1 MFSKPETHFFCQNC
15 GNDYPRWHGQCP
27 ACGEWNSLVEE
38 IQKSKLKTQNKFQ
51 IQNYQTQKPISI
63 DKIDYKAE
71 EKFSTGITEVDR
83 VLGGGVVPGSVVL
96 FGGDPGIGKSTLMLQ
111 IAGLL
116 KNSVLYVSGEESAK
130 QIRMRAE
137 RLGALSK
144 TLNVLPETSLF
155 AIEKAV
161 EELKPGY
168 LIIDSIQTMYRDDI
182 PAAPGSVSQVREC
195 AAYLTRI
202 AKTTHI
208 PIFIVGHV
216 TKEGSI
222 AGPKILEHIVDTVLY
237 FEGDSHKQFR
247 ILRGVKNR
255 FGSLNEVGIFEMKE
269 TGLVPVSNPS
279 EMFLSERPE
288 GQSGSVITAVIEGTR
303 PLLLEIQ
310 ALTSRTNLAMPRRA
324 TVGIDYNRAAIII
337 AVLERR
343 LDLKLGSE
351 DIYINVAGGIKVDEP
366 AADLPMALAI
376 ASCYKNKPIDQKT
389 VLVGEI
395 GLAGE
400 IRAVDRIEARIA
412 ESEKLGFKN
421 IIIPSGNLKQVS
433 AKGGSASGGKKSNIE
448 ILAVPHLSHAL
459 QACL

>member
-1 MFSKPETHFFCQNC
+1 MPSKAETRFFCRDC
-15 GNDYPRWHGQCP
+15 GNDYPRWSGQCP
-27 ACGEWNSLVEE
+27 SCGTWNSFVEE
-38 IQKSKLKTQNKFQ
+38 KVSSNKTLPTNHKSLTT
-51 IQNYQTQKPISI
+51 NYIPVPITE
-63 DKIDYKAE
+63 IDYKSDD
-71 EKFSTGITEVDR
+71 KFSTGITEVDR
-83 VLGGGVVPGSVVL
+83 VLGGGIVPGSVVL

-111 IAGLL
+111 IASLL

-144 TLNVLPETSLF
+144 TLSILPETSLF

-161 EELKPGY
+161 EELKPAC
-168 LIIDSIQTMYRDDI
+168 LVIDSIQTMYRDDI

-195 AAYLTRI
+195 AAYLVRI
-202 AKTTHI
+202 AKITHI

-237 FEGDSHKQFR
+237 FEGDSHRQFR
-247 ILRGVKNR
+247 ILRAVKNR

-269 TGLVPVSNPS
+269 SGLTVVLNPS

-288 GQSGSVITAVIEGTR
+288 GSSGSVITAVIEGTR

-310 ALTSRTNLAMPRRA
+310 ALTSKTNLAMPRRA

-343 LDLKLGSE
+343 LGLKLGTE
-351 DIYINVAGGIKVDEP
+351 DIYINVAGGIRVDEP
-366 AADLPMALAI
+366 AADLPIALAI
-376 ASCYKNKPIDQKT
+376 ASCQKNKPVGQKT

-400 IRAVDRIEARIA
+400 IRAVDQIEARISEA
-412 ESEKLGFKN
+412 EKLGFKN
-421 IIIPSGNLKQVS
+421 IIIPNGNLKQIKKTKIGILGVS
-433 AKGGSASGGKKSNIE
+433 SLID
-448 ILAVPHLSHAL
+448 AL
-459 QACL
+459 KACL

>member
-1 MFSKPETHFFCQNC
+1 
-15 GNDYPRWHGQCP
+15 
-27 ACGEWNSLVEE
+27 
-38 IQKSKLKTQNKFQ
+38 
-51 IQNYQTQKPISI
+51 
-63 DKIDYKAE
+63 
-71 EKFSTGITEVDR
+71 
-83 VLGGGVVPGSVVL
+83 
-96 FGGDPGIGKSTLMLQ
+96 
-111 IAGLL
+111 
-116 KNSVLYVSGEESAK
+116 
-130 QIRMRAE
+130 
-137 RLGALSK
+137 
-144 TLNVLPETSLF
+144 
-155 AIEKAV
+155 
-161 EELKPGY
+161 
-168 LIIDSIQTMYRDDI
+168 
-182 PAAPGSVSQVREC
+182 
-195 AAYLTRI
+195 
-202 AKTTHI
+202 
-208 PIFIVGHV
+208 
-216 TKEGSI
+216 
-222 AGPKILEHIVDTVLY
+222 
-237 FEGDSHKQFR
+237 
-247 ILRGVKNR
+247 
-255 FGSLNEVGIFEMKE
+255 
-269 TGLVPVSNPS
+269 
-279 EMFLSERPE
+279 
-288 GQSGSVITAVIEGTR
+288 
-303 PLLLEIQ
+303 
-310 ALTSRTNLAMPRRA
+310 MPRRA

>member
-1 MFSKPETHFFCQNC
+1 
-15 GNDYPRWHGQCP
+15 
-27 ACGEWNSLVEE
+27 
-38 IQKSKLKTQNKFQ
+38 
-51 IQNYQTQKPISI
+51 
-63 DKIDYKAE
+63 
-71 EKFSTGITEVDR
+71 
-83 VLGGGVVPGSVVL
+83 
-96 FGGDPGIGKSTLMLQ
+96 
-111 IAGLL
+111 
-116 KNSVLYVSGEESAK
+116 VLYVSGEESAK

-144 TLNVLPETSLF
+144 SLSILPETSLF

-161 EELKPGY
+161 QDLKPAC
-168 LIIDSIQTMYRDDI
+168 LIIDSIQTMYREDI
-182 PAAPGSVSQVREC
+182 PTAPGSVSQVREC
-195 AAYLTRI
+195 AAYLVRI

-269 TGLVPVSNPS
+269 SGLVTVSNPS

-310 ALTSRTNLAMPRRA
+310 ALTSKTNLAMPRRA

-343 LDLKLGSE
+343 LGLKLGTE
-351 DIYINVAGGIKVDEP
+351 DIYINVAGGIKIDEP
-366 AADLPMALAI
+366 AADLPIALAI
-376 ASCYKNKPIDQKT
+376 ASCQKNKPVDQKS

-400 IRAVDRIEARIA
+400 IRAVDQIEARISEA
-412 ESEKLGFKN
+412 EKLGFKN
-421 IIIPSGNLKQVS
+421 IIIPNGNLKQVNK
-433 AKGGSASGGKKSNIE
+433 AKIE
-448 ILAVPHLSHAL
+448 ILGVSSLSDAL
-459 QACL
+459 KACL